1 MNKTIALVSKV
12 FGLGVAII
20 VLTFLTLE
28 RATDINFAEKFDQ
41 EHAELILKG
50 NLKKC
55 PKVIYTGREYGEGIV
70 TVKCSNGKAY
80 VIYHHISCQS
90 HSSSNSNFL
99 LDFIGISGSS
109 IEEVDFNTLK
119 SKGQ

>member
-1 MNKTIALVSKV
+1 MNKTIAPVSKI

-20 VLTFLTLE
+20 VLTFLALE
-28 RATDINFAEKFDQ
+28 RVTDINFAEKFDQ
-41 EHAELILKG
+41 AQAGRILKG

-55 PKVIYTGREYGEGIV
+55 PKVIYTGREYGEGTV

-80 VIYHHISCQS
+80 VIYHHISCES
-90 HSSSNSNFL
+90 DSSSNSNFL
-99 LDFIGISGSS
+99 LDFIGVDGSS

-119 SKGQ
+119 SK

>member
-12 FGLGVAII
+12 FGLGVVII
-20 VLTFLTLE
+20 VLTFLALE
-28 RATDINFAEKFDQ
+28 RATDINFSEKSDK
-41 EHAELILKG
+41 ENTARILKW

-55 PKVIYTGREYGEGIV
+55 PKVIDTGREYGEGTV

-80 VIYHHISCQS
+80 VMYAQLSCS
-90 HSSSNSNFL
+90 TNSNFL
-99 LDFIGISGSS
+99 LEFIDVYGWS

-119 SKGQ
+119 SKG